1 MKGIREGRTSPTSL
15 RVSFPFCGRS
25 HVRGLGVWRS
35 FRVLFSATWNGARLA
50 MPIVDGEH
58 VTWTG
63 RKHFLVRSRSQEGH
77 HTVEWCDDS
86 LSWRC
91 SCTGFNVRKSCRHV
105 AAIERW
111 EKGEATVSE

>member
-1 MKGIREGRTSPTSL
+1 MFRAACSAIWNT
-15 RVSFPFCGRS
+15 VRS
-25 HVRGLGVWRS
+25 
-35 FRVLFSATWNGARLA
+35 A

-63 RKHFLVRSRSQEGH
+63 RKHFLVKSRSQECDYV
-77 HTVEWCDDS
+77 VEWCDDS
-86 LSWRC
+86 HSWRC
-91 SCTGFNVRKSCRHV
+91 SCTGWNVRKSCRHA